1 MWTRVDEGRWII
13 EATDEDPTANY
24 LQRRGDKLHEL
35 HVDGV
40 RATLHVY
47 DAGQADD
54 TAPLADARH
63 AFTVELAARART
75 ADVAWKTLE
84 EA

>member
-1 MWTRVDEGRWII
+1 MWTLVDEGRWVI
-13 EATDEDPTANY
+13 EPTDEDPTANY
-24 LQRRGDKLHEL
+24 LLRRGDKLHEL
-35 HVDGV
+35 HVDGN

-54 TAPLADARH
+54 SSPLADAAH
-63 AFTVELAARART
+63 AFTVELASRKRT